1 MLSLRQLKEN
11 QMKLLL
17 EQWREYIKEEQGSS
31 VIAHLVGQAGSGK
44 TYFIE
49 NTLLKKYP
57 EMVAKDLD
65 DFDDEADAVVAS
77 IKGDKS
83 WRQSGDINQI
93 DQKLARK
100 HFDTVQGLVNQFLSA
115 NQDKKIF
122 LAGMSVFP
130 WVQGKNELDI
140 GSPMLKVYLD
150 IDPQVSAKRRI
161 ARDVEKG
168 LYGDEKPTEEE
179 FQNELKWAADEKAQ
193 LLSAG
198 YKSATPEEI
207 VKAVDGAMQGE
218 QNETHT

>member
-1 MLSLRQLKEN
+1 
-11 QMKLLL
+11 MKLLL
-17 EQWREYIKEEQGSS
+17 ENWRKYLTEDQGSS

-65 DFDDEADAVVAS
+65 DFDDEADAVVG
-77 IKGDKS
+77 GDKS
-83 WRQSGDINQI
+83 WRQSGDPNQI

-100 HFDTVQGLVNQFLSA
+100 HFDKVQSLLDQFLSEHSG
-115 NQDKKIF
+115 KKIF

-130 WVQGKNELDI
+130 WVKGNNQLDLGNPTHKFYLNRGTPEEI
-140 GSPMLKVYLD
+140 VQQRVQRDLEKASLKG
-150 IDPQVSAKRRI
+150 IMK
-161 ARDVEKG
+161 
-168 LYGDEKPTEEE
+168 KPTEED
-179 FQNELKWAADEKAQ
+179 QKNEIAWAKKEKAQ

-207 VKAVDGAMQGE
+207 EKAVDGVMQGE
-218 QNETHT
+218 SGETPI

>member
-1 MLSLRQLKEN
+1 
-11 QMKLLL
+11 MKLLL
-17 EQWREYIKEEQGSS
+17 EKWRGYLREEQGSS

-57 EMVAKDLD
+57 EIVAKDLD
-65 DFDDEADAVVAS
+65 DFDDEADAAVANG
-77 IKGDKS
+77 KGDKS

-100 HFDTVQGLVNQFLSA
+100 HFNTVQGLVNQFLKE
-115 NQDKKIF
+115 NRDKKIF

-130 WVQGKNELDI
+130 WVQGNNELDVGNPQMKI
-140 GSPMLKVYLD
+140 YLD

-168 LYGDEKPTEEE
+168 LYGDEKPTKEE
-179 FQNELKWAADEKAQ
+179 FQNELKWAEEEKAQ

-207 VKAVDGAMQGE
+207 VKAVDGVMQGE
-218 QNETHT
+218 SDETPT